1 MLKIFA
7 APSSI
12 ALASVLLLE
21 EVEADYELAVLDFS
35 KGQQREPAY
44 QTVNPKGRV
53 PALITE
59 DGVLT
64 ETPAI
69 LVYIAQRYG
78 PGSMIGANEP
88 YAFAKIQEL
97 NSYLASTVHVAHTHR
112 FRGARWTDDPHALEA
127 MTKKVPETMAAAVSL
142 IEEHF
147 FVGPWVTGDAYTIC
161 DPYLFTL
168 CSWLEGDG
176 VDTQAFPKLL
186 AHREKMLSRPAT
198 QAAIKRLG

>member
-21 EVEADYELAVLDFS
+21 EVEADYELALLDFS

-88 YAFAKIQEL
+88 FAFAKIQEL
-97 NSYLASTVHVAHTHR
+97 NSYLASTVHVAHAHR

-147 FVGPWVTGDAYTIC
+147 
-161 DPYLFTL
+161 
-168 CSWLEGDG
+168 
-176 VDTQAFPKLL
+176 LL
-186 AHREKMLSRPAT
+186 AHGLPVTLTPYVTLIFSHCALGLKAMGSIRKHFQNYSHTEKKCSPGLQHKPR
-198 QAAIKRLG
+198 

>member
-88 YAFAKIQEL
+88 YA
-97 NSYLASTVHVAHTHR
+97 
-112 FRGARWTDDPHALEA
+112 
-127 MTKKVPETMAAAVSL
+127 
-142 IEEHF
+142 
-147 FVGPWVTGDAYTIC
+147 
-161 DPYLFTL
+161 
-168 CSWLEGDG
+168 
-176 VDTQAFPKLL
+176 
-186 AHREKMLSRPAT
+186 
-198 QAAIKRLG
+198 